1 VTGVL
6 IMTALMRLM
15 CFVPVM
21 LIVTADVSSRRSSGV
36 VPMSHAR
43 VSLMIYRGNHGELA
57 VRTKSEGL
65 AASTVDFFPNR
76 SSTQM

>member
-1 VTGVL
+1 
-6 IMTALMRLM
+6 MTSLMRLM

-21 LIVTADVSSRRSSGV
+21 LIVTADISSRRLSGV
-36 VPMSHAR
+36 VRMSHPR
-43 VSLMIYRGNHGELA
+43 VCLIICGGNHGELA
-57 VRTKSEGL
+57 VRTRSDDL